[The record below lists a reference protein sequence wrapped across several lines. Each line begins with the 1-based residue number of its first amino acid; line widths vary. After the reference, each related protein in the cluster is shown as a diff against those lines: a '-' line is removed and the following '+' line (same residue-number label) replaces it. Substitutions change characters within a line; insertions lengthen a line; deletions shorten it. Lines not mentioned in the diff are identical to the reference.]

1 MNYIK
6 NEFISELQNNKR
18 IYLPNLYTN
27 INLREKLK
35 KNVDASLLQKYKFRT
50 ENNQKQKN
58 L

>member
-6 NEFISELQNNKR
+6 NEFISELQNNKG

-27 INLREKLK
+27 ISLREKLK